1 MFLLSKKQF
10 LKDGSY
16 DYIFVESVSA
26 EWNMIVYVHLKVF
39 LLM

>member
-16 DYIFVESVSA
+16 DYSFVESVSA
-26 EWNMIVYVHLKVF
+26 ECGI
-39 LLM
+39 